1 MIQTRFFPKWLLPRN
16 PSKPTSSFSSKS
28 HYNQPIISPSPI
40 VNPILLQPRVVVY
53 DGVCHLCHQGVKWV
67 IKLDKHRKIKF
78 CCLQSEIVEPYLSL
92 CGLNRDD
99 VLRRFLFVEGHG
111 SNAALRVVSYLPF
124 PYSTLSGFRIFPTTI
139 RDSVY
144 DYVAKRRYEWFGK
157 ENDCL
162 LLGEKEML
170 ERFIDRDEILDN
182 YDCSVDEDL
191 ISSFRKLSMDSICNQ
206 NNLIFLCS
214 LARKQQM
221 RVFATTPAEYCKV
234 ILATNIT
241 KTSVTIPG
249 IKYVI
254 DPGLVKARSV
264 VRQCNVII
272 RSIRPCKKCIAI
284 YSLRDR
290 ARKPGSN
297 NSPIPWEGNSR
308 IGGYRHRPNKALLIC
323 LRD

>member
-1 MIQTRFFPKWLLPRN
+1 MAYSKKPIKTHFFIFFKIPLQPTHYFSFSDRQPNSPSTTCGGLRRSLPPLPSRSEMGNQIRQTQKNQVLLP
-16 PSKPTSSFSSKS
+16 S
-28 HYNQPIISPSPI
+28 
-40 VNPILLQPRVVVY
+40 
-53 DGVCHLCHQGVKWV
+53 
-67 IKLDKHRKIKF
+67 
-78 CCLQSEIVEPYLSL
+78 
-92 CGLNRDD
+92 
-99 VLRRFLFVEGHG
+99 
-111 SNAALRVVSYLPF
+111 
-124 PYSTLSGFRIFPTTI
+124 I
-139 RDSVY
+139 RDSR
-144 DYVAKRRYEWFGK
+144 ALFEPMWTQSRRCSSSISLRGRYEWFGK

-170 ERFIDRDEILDN
+170 ERFIDRDEIL
-182 YDCSVDEDL
+182 E
-191 ISSFRKLSMDSICNQ
+191 
-206 NNLIFLCS
+206 
-214 LARKQQM
+214 QQM

-254 DPGLVKARSV
+254 DPGLVKARSYDPKQGLESLTV
-264 VRQCNVII
+264 VPISKARALQ
-272 RSIRPCKKCIAI
+272 R
-284 YSLRDR
+284 RDH

>member
-1 MIQTRFFPKWLLPRN
+1 MIQTRFFPKWLIPRN

-111 SNAALRVVSYLPF
+111 FFRLR
-124 PYSTLSGFRIFPTTI
+124 
-139 RDSVY
+139 
-144 DYVAKRRYEWFGK
+144 
-157 ENDCL
+157 
-162 LLGEKEML
+162 LGILCMIML
-170 ERFIDRDEILDN
+170 RNEEI
-182 YDCSVDEDL
+182 
-191 ISSFRKLSMDSICNQ
+191 KLSMMRREEIGSSFDALAMTIFSNSSIRTADASFR
-206 NNLIFLCS
+206 NNS
-214 LARKQQM
+214 SR
-221 RVFATTPAEYCKV
+221 
-234 ILATNIT
+234 ILQ
-241 KTSVTIPG
+241 
-249 IKYVI
+249 
-254 DPGLVKARSV
+254 DPGLVKARSYDPKQGLESLTV
-264 VRQCNVII
+264 VPISKARALQ
-272 RSIRPCKKCIAI
+272 R
-284 YSLRDR
+284 RDH